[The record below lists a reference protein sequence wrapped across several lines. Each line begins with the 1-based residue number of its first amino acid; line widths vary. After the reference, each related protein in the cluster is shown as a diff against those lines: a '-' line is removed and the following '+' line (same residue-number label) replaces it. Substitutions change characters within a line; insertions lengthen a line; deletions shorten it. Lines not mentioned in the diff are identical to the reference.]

1 MTTTTNF
8 FFFAF
13 WLKYFGDF
21 FSDIFLC
28 PTFSLFCVVWQ
39 PWSILPFYHLWQF
52 LAQIFTL
59 HDYQTCRIWWGIVD
73 KNGKNSTI
81 LTILCIMNGISTEI
95 IWKKSEGK
103 QALFIREGFISK
115 NKESILCNFFHIFKA
130 LLWWQKRIQ
139 TQCPLYLFYASWAIG
154 NCLVLFDSWLS
165 KLYIFVYLINI
176 YRCIHPFQQAFIL
189 EYRTKKN
196 TWKSKV
202 L

>member
-1 MTTTTNF
+1 MCLYNRFSNLAKYFKNIFSKMTTTDF

-81 LTILCIMNGISTEI
+81 LIIFCNNEMNGISTEI
-95 IWKKSEGK
+95 IYKK
-103 QALFIREGFISK
+103 
-115 NKESILCNFFHIFKA
+115 ILRKAGPFYQGRCFF
-130 LLWWQKRIQ
+130 QKH
-139 TQCPLYLFYASWAIG
+139 G
-154 NCLVLFDSWLS
+154 
-165 KLYIFVYLINI
+165 I
-176 YRCIHPFQQAFIL
+176 YTLHFF
-189 EYRTKKN
+189 
-196 TWKSKV
+196 SHF
-202 L
+202 